1 MNNTITKK
9 GYFVFSLDTELA
21 WGYYDRFRENMF
33 SEGGKK
39 ERAAIHRLLEIFDEY
54 NITATWAIVGHLFYR
69 KCETCGICPILEW
82 KNKHRSFGEI
92 YETDNQL
99 WYGMDII
106 NLLQTKG
113 ARHEI
118 AFHGYTHKIFSEDMM
133 TVQEAKIEIQEW
145 QKVASRK
152 NIIPYS
158 IVFPRNRIGHLKT
171 FKDAGYI
178 CYRGDELHPK
188 DYKIPLLGKALNLID
203 LFLQIRVPQVYEPIM
218 DPEGLVNLPSSR
230 WLFGMN
236 RKFEAVFDAFNLHLL
251 RIRKLVRAVRMAA
264 REGKTIHIWAHP
276 EEFKTEKD
284 FDKLRFLLSV
294 VSNEI
299 KKGAIQSIGMAEL
312 AKIVVK
318 QHGKT
323 NNDC

>member
-1 MNNTITKK
+1 M
-9 GYFVFSLDTELA
+9 
-21 WGYYDRFRENMF
+21 
-33 SEGGKK
+33 
-39 ERAAIHRLLEIFDEY
+39 
-54 NITATWAIVGHLFYR
+54 
-69 KCETCGICPILEW
+69 
-82 KNKHRSFGEI
+82 
-92 YETDNQL
+92 
-99 WYGMDII
+99 
-106 NLLQTKG
+106 
-113 ARHEI
+113 
-118 AFHGYTHKIFSEDMM
+118 
-133 TVQEAKIEIQEW
+133 
-145 QKVASRK
+145 
-152 NIIPYS
+152 
-158 IVFPRNRIGHLKT
+158 
-171 FKDAGYI
+171 
-178 CYRGDELHPK
+178 
-188 DYKIPLLGKALNLID
+188 
-203 LFLQIRVPQVYEPIM
+203 PQVYEPIM